1 MFVQFVSLS
10 ATNTI
15 IEYAS
20 TDYMCFGDITP
31 GSTFTRAGEDVTGDI
46 SNISTGAFDTDTNVT
61 GDQMDTIVDDS
72 SNVYYKVI
80 NYQSTST
87 TRPTR
92 S

>member
-20 TDYMCFGDITP
+20 TDYMCFGDTTAGI
-31 GSTFTRAGEDVTGDI
+31 TFTRAGEDITDDI
-46 SNISTGAFDTDTNVT
+46 SNISTGSFDTDTNVT